1 MSAMGKKGLAKGQ
14 VADTET
20 PESRLRLVP
29 GATTSPA
36 VSPLLTVPEV
46 ASFLRVKER
55 LIYTWV
61 SQGKIP
67 YRKAGRFTLFDRDEI
82 VAWTKR
88 AKQ

>member
-1 MSAMGKKGLAKGQ
+1 MSASKKRERAGAAEASKPPLK
-14 VADTET
+14 
-20 PESRLRLVP
+20 LVQ
-29 GATTSPA
+29 GAPAPAA

-46 ASFLRVKER
+46 AQFLRVKER

-82 VAWTKR
+82 DAWTRR

>member
-1 MSAMGKKGLAKGQ
+1 MMPPA
-14 VADTET
+14 
-20 PESRLRLVP
+20 
-29 GATTSPA
+29 A

-46 ASFLRVKER
+46 ARFLRVKER